1 MRRALLAAI
10 LLTGAAWSA
19 GYPWRQLDPGL
30 EFMRWPV
37 PRFDTATGTGYC
49 RMGEPFIA
57 VLRIDPGL
65 WRFEVL
71 HYTLYGK
78 DAEPLTI
85 REWQEKAYA
94 SAVFNAGQYYPD
106 LSYMGLLISGD
117 RKFSS
122 KSHPQWQALFVAEPT
137 RSGMGWARI
146 LDLKHDRFRL
156 NSTAYTQIAQSFMLF
171 DQTGRKRVKK
181 GNWVANRT
189 AVAEDRRGRILVF
202 VSEGGF
208 TIWDF
213 ARLLQASE
221 LNLVKAMSMDGGYE
235 SELAVT
241 VRDFSYATFGQWETN
256 DNGDISLPGA
266 EMPLPAVVCV
276 FPR

>member
-1 MRRALLAAI
+1 MRRTVLVAVLLI
-10 LLTGAAWSA
+10 GAAGSA

-30 EFMRWPV
+30 EFMRWTV
-37 PRFDTATGTGYC
+37 PRYDSVTGIGFC

-65 WRFEVL
+65 WRFEVF
-71 HYTLYGK
+71 HYTLYGGE
-78 DAEPLTI
+78 AAPLTA
-85 REWQEKAYA
+85 REWQERTSA
-94 SAVFNAGQYYPD
+94 SAVVNAGQYYSD

-122 KSHPQWQALFVAEPT
+122 KPHPQWQALFVAEPT
-137 RSGMGWARI
+137 RSGMGRARVV
-146 LDLKHDRFRL
+146 DLKHDQFRL

-171 DQTGRKRVKK
+171 DQTGRKRVRK

-213 ARLLQASE
+213 AHLLQTSG

-235 SELAVT
+235 SELAVA
-241 VRDFSYATFGQWETN
+241 VRDFGYATFGQWETN
-256 DNGDISLPGA
+256 DYGDISLPA
-266 EMPLPAVVCV
+266 TEMPLPAVIGV